1 MINDKRQIMN
11 RKTLTKFPARAART
25 FDKVCTI
32 RFISNNIDGLYR
44 NPKRTIY
51 EN

>member
-1 MINDKRQIMN
+1 MP
-11 RKTLTKFPARAART
+11 KFPARAART
-25 FDKVCTI
+25 FGKVCTI

-44 NPKRTIY
+44 NPKKTTY